1 MKGGDLIFVSLNPT
15 FVELARAAFPNAT
28 VCSEDVATLETKG
41 TAFVSPA
48 NSLGFMDGG
57 IDAAYR
63 RMFPGCESI
72 VKHMIRAIGQLT
84 NLGRPYLR
92 VGSVLWQPLQPQG
105 RVSRPFHPQSR
116 ISRPFHP
123 QSRISRPLQPIGA
136 YLITAPTMFLPHDV
150 SHTQNAYWAMRSVLM
165 AFDRIRIG
173 SPQTTRLVVP
183 SLCCGWGG
191 MRPADSVTQ
200 IARAIVDHKE
210 EGPLPIDVEGLNYFL
225 LPSRDHEQPPNFDN
239 REIGVP
245 WPTQAVSE
253 EKEIVWRS

>member
-1 MKGGDLIFVSLNPT
+1 
-15 FVELARAAFPNAT
+15 
-28 VCSEDVATLETKG
+28 
-41 TAFVSPA
+41 
-48 NSLGFMDGG
+48 MDGG

-63 RMFPGCESI
+63 RIFPGCEPI
-72 VKHMIRAIGQLT
+72 VKHMISAIGRHT
-84 NLGRPYLR
+84 NFGRAYLP
-92 VGSVLWQPLQPQG
+92 VGSVLWQMVKPG
-105 RVSRPFHPQSR
+105 
-116 ISRPFHP
+116 
-123 QSRISRPLQPIGA
+123 GA

-150 SHTQNAYWAMRSVLM
+150 SQTQNAYWAMRAVLM

-200 IARAIVDHKE
+200 IARAIADHE
-210 EGPLPIDVEGLNYFL
+210 AEGPLPIEVEGLNYFL
-225 LPSRDHEQPPNFDN
+225 LPSRDHEQPAIFDN